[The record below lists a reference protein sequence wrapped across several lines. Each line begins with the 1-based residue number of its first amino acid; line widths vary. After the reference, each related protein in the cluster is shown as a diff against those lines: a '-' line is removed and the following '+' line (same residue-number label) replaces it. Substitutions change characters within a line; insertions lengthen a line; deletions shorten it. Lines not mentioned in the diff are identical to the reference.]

1 MQTKNNKKSE
11 MAYLILSELVN
22 NFGKNKVI
30 NVLYNIESEG
40 QNKMKLIL
48 KKLFN
53 SKNKKIKKKALLDIS
68 YEFSNNNINNN
79 KKNYN
84 SKNKKR
90 NIYLN
95 KKKEKSNNN
104 NNSTEDNKKLNKK
117 LLEEYLN
124 KNKNIRID
132 SSKKSKNKIYYI
144 TDDTG
149 LEWKFYIDYYNF
161 EQNYRIKC
169 ADFTCKGKAYLIDPK
184 SHCFKIIEKHSKDY
198 FSHDYI
204 IKQKNY
210 EIKINHFITKLN
222 NNNNNNNN
230 GINNNN
236 NNNNLINSNLN
247 IDLLNKTENNIKI
260 EDDIKYIKNS
270 DDEYDKKDLSIR
282 NEHLILTDENL
293 SLKSDDGLQN
303 FSSNN
308 NFNVQENINLRNNDS
323 NYSMEFIQ

>member
-1 MQTKNNKKSE
+1 
-11 MAYLILSELVN
+11 
-22 NFGKNKVI
+22 
-30 NVLYNIESEG
+30 
-40 QNKMKLIL
+40 MKLIL

-53 SKNKKIKKKALLDIS
+53 SKNKKIKTKALLDIS
-68 YEFSNNNINNN
+68 YEFSNSINNN

-84 SKNKKR
+84 SKNKKKNNNNNN

-95 KKKEKSNNN
+95 KKKEKNKNNN
-104 NNSTEDNKKLNKK
+104 NNTTEDNKKINKK
-117 LLEEYLN
+117 ILEEYLC

-222 NNNNNNNN
+222 NNNNNN
-230 GINNNN
+230 GINNN

-270 DDEYDKKDLSIR
+270 DDE
-282 NEHLILTDENL
+282 
-293 SLKSDDGLQN
+293 
-303 FSSNN
+303 
-308 NFNVQENINLRNNDS
+308 
-323 NYSMEFIQ
+323 

>member
-84 SKNKKR
+84 SKNKRK

-104 NNSTEDNKKLNKK
+104 TEDKKKLNKK
-117 LLEEYLN
+117 ILEEYLC

-149 LEWKFYIDYYNF
+149 LEWKFYIDYFNF

-222 NNNNNNNN
+222 NNNNNNN

-247 IDLLNKTENNIKI
+247 IDLLTKTENNIKI

-282 NEHLILTDENL
+282 NEHLILSDENL